1 MTEKYESVAKECCL
15 LRGKG
20 KIRMKTWKKVLT
32 VSCLC
37 AAVSCPSVVYA
48 DATKSVHTAALVAA
62 PADYENIAVSQ
73 VTDYVNI
80 REQATTS
87 SKIVGKIYNN
97 CAATILETVEGE
109 GGSWYRIQ
117 SGTVNGY
124 IKSEYFITGQEAETL
139 AQSIGREFVTVSA
152 DNLRLR
158 EEPNLTSNVLT
169 MVSSGSRYVVQ
180 GDEGDFYKVEVDADL
195 IGYIAKSYCQ
205 VEVEFDQAVS
215 LEEERQKLEEEAQR
229 KRDAQTA
236 IANLEQA
243 IRVEENKTASENQTS
258 QSQSSGSS
266 SSSSSSENVIISENP
281 AASDDSAKTAAPSV
295 SQSQNSSSSGQS
307 VSGSAT
313 ASSAPSGS
321 SSSKN
326 SQTSSSGPA
335 SGAISSSPVAGPG
348 SSATVVSATR
358 TAIVAYAKQFLGN
371 PYVYGGTSLTN
382 GADCSGFTQ
391 SVFAHFGITTG
402 RSSRDQADKG
412 KEISLS
418 AIQPGDLLFYASGS
432 TINHVAIYIGDGKI
446 IHSSNPT
453 TGITITKYNYRTPC
467 KAVTFLD

>member
-1 MTEKYESVAKECCL
+1 MEK
-15 LRGKG
+15 
-20 KIRMKTWKKVLT
+20 WKKILAMG
-32 VSCLC
+32 CLC
-37 AAVSCPSVVYA
+37 AAAACPVTAYA
-48 DATKSVHTAALVAA
+48 DVTKSAHEAALVAA

-80 REQATTS
+80 REQATTN
-87 SKIVGKIYNN
+87 SKILGKIYNN

-117 SGTVNGY
+117 SGSVNGF
-124 IKSEYFITGQEAETL
+124 IKAQYFITGQEAETL
-139 AQSIGREFVTVSA
+139 AQSIGREFATVSA

-169 MVSSGSRYVVQ
+169 MISSGSRYVVQ
-180 GDEGDFYKVEVDADL
+180 GEEGDFYKVEVDADL
-195 IGYIAKSYCQ
+195 IGYIAKSYCK

-215 LEEERQKLEEEAQR
+215 LEEEREKLEEEAQR

-236 IANLEQA
+236 MANLEQA
-243 IRVEENKTASENQTS
+243 IRVEENKEAGSNASAGNGNT
-258 QSQSSGSS
+258 SGSTS
-266 SSSSSSENVIISENP
+266 APEEVIIAANP
-281 AASDDSAKTAAPSV
+281 AQSNDSAKT
-295 SQSQNSSSSGQS
+295 
-307 VSGSAT
+307 
-313 ASSAPSGS
+313 SAPSASTDTAKTQSPASGSGS
-321 SSSKN
+321 SN
-326 SQTSSSGPA
+326 SQTASPAPGKTSSSQSSSSSGPA
-335 SGAISSSPVAGPG
+335 TVVASSPVVGPG
-348 SSATVVSATR
+348 SSAAVVSATR

-402 RSSRDQADKG
+402 RSSRDQAANG
-412 KEISLS
+412 KQISLS

-432 TINHVAIYIGDGKI
+432 YINHVAIYIGDGKI

-453 TGITITKYNYRTPC
+453 TGITITKYNYRTPS